1 VLEASGKIIVSDD
14 DSYTNAVSQEEEKDS
29 IHTDRNFET
38 GISSREPHLLTQEDF
53 NDLMRDLNLLK

>member
-1 VLEASGKIIVSDD
+1 MD
-14 DSYTNAVSQEEEKDS
+14 YTNAVSQEEEKDS
-29 IHTDRNFET
+29 IHTDRNFEA

>member
-1 VLEASGKIIVSDD
+1 MMTHIL
-14 DSYTNAVSQEEEKDS
+14 TNAVNQEEEKDS
-29 IHTDRNFET
+29 IQAGRNFGA